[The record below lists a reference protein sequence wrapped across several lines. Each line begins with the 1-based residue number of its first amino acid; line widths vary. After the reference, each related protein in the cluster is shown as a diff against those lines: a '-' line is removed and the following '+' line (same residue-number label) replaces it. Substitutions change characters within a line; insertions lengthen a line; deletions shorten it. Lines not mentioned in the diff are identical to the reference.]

1 MVGAK
6 IPFLKKNGGIS
17 KGMLSLGETECPL
30 TKELSSYN
38 KSREV
43 ESYLQWALKSSW
55 IFIAVS

>member
-17 KGMLSLGETECPL
+17 KGLLSLGETECPL

-43 ESYLQWALKSSW
+43 ESYLQ
-55 IFIAVS
+55 